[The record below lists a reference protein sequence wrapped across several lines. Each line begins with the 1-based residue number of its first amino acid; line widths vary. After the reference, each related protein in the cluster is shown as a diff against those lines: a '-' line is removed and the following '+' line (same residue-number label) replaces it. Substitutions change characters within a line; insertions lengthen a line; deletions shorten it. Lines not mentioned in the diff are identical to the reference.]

1 MTNYLASRIKKR
13 KNRNILIILKLLV
26 VISAFFTFILCTINS
41 GKIVNGFN
49 AIMLLP
55 LFYLLFFLIIVQIL
69 ELRSSSCKITVTI
82 YLLIQWLRM
91 VLLPLVGIISG
102 YFSFYGSHID
112 ENTAELSVILLVYE
126 SILSGLFCCIILH
139 FKSHHTEYNG
149 KIKLKGT
156 NFLYIVFIIFGVIL
170 FFSSGANQFQFFA
183 LNVSGERVSNDIA
196 GDVGSGLDAI
206 VSYALTFLVIIIL
219 YKNYKMYQKSKKA
232 KYMYFALIFAMV
244 RLCIISSEGRMS
256 QIYLLG
262 TFLIVLPKLFPEY
275 KQKIRS
281 YIIIV
286 AVAVLGLMTVY
297 KTFYAFLY
305 NSYLEAIRA
314 NSVDLTLLSSQIDIY
329 FYGVKTV
336 ARNLTY
342 CQQTNVSLFQ
352 PIFDILRSIFGVH
365 YFFKG
370 MGSTTVELYNMYI
383 YGDSTTSGHLFSSI
397 AYGYLYFGA
406 ILAPIATCFN
416 IFVSSFI
423 ENIIKSIKHIDIL
436 YIASLVFIRI
446 SITVFSNFSP
456 SLSVISRTIII
467 GGIVIGCSS
476 LIKNRKNIYVGGNLS
491 SENIT
496 SI

>member
-1 MTNYLASRIKKR
+1 MTNYLTNNLKRR
-13 KNRNILIILKLLV
+13 KNSYILTIFNLIV
-26 VISAFFTFILCTINS
+26 VISTISAFVICVIS
-41 GKIVNGFN
+41 KDKIVNGFN

-55 LFYLLFFLIIVQIL
+55 VFYLLFYLIIAQIL
-69 ELRSSSCKITVTI
+69 KTNVRSCRITVTI
-82 YLLIQWLRM
+82 YLIIQWLRM
-91 VLLPLVGIISG
+91 VLLPLVGILSG
-102 YFSFYGSHID
+102 YFSFYGSHVN
-112 ENTAELSVILLVYE
+112 ENTAELSVIMLIYE
-126 SILSGLFCCIILH
+126 SVLCGLFCCIILH
-139 FKSHHTEYNG
+139 FKIHYTEYNG
-149 KIKLKGT
+149 QIKLKGT
-156 NFLYIVFIIFGVIL
+156 NFLYIVFISLGVIL

-183 LNVSGERVSNDIA
+183 LNLSEERVSSAIA

-206 VSYALTFLVIIIL
+206 ISYALTFLVIIIL
-219 YKNYKMYQKSKKA
+219 YRNYKMYQKSKKA
-232 KYMYFALIFAMV
+232 KYMYFALIFAMI

-275 KQKIRS
+275 KLKIRR

-286 AVAVLGLMTVY
+286 AIAVLGLMTVY

-305 NSYLEAIRA
+305 GSYLEAVRA
-314 NSVDLTLLSSQIDIY
+314 NSVDLKLLSSQIDIY

-342 CQQTNVSLFQ
+342 CQQTKVNLFQ
-352 PIFDILRSIFGVH
+352 PIFDILRSTFGVH
-365 YFFKG
+365 YFLKG
-370 MGSTTVELYNMYI
+370 MGNTTIELYNMYI
-383 YGDSTTSGHLFSSI
+383 YGDLTTSGHLFSSV
-397 AYGYLYFGA
+397 AYGYLYFGI

-423 ENIIKSIKHIDIL
+423 ERIIKSIKHIDIL
-436 YIASLVFIRI
+436 YISSLVFIRT

-456 SLSVISRTIII
+456 SWSVISRMLII
-467 GGIVIGCSS
+467 GGVIIGCSS
-476 LIKNRKNIYVGGNLS
+476 LFKNRKKIYVRGEPN